1 VIDRHQLILSYRRAH
16 EHNPAALVL
25 GTPPEGLRHAAVL
38 VPVLD
43 RPEGLRLL
51 LTERAAHL
59 KHHAGQISFPG
70 GRVEPTDASPLA
82 TALREAEEEIG
93 LRPNQVEVLGPLP
106 AHVTTISG
114 FFIQP
119 YLSIVHHY
127 SQGAFDSNEVQDV
140 FDVPLAWVLA
150 PEQHKPHRMVWQ
162 GQTREFYEILFEER
176 RIWGATAGMIVT
188 LSHLLGLTSA
198 PAPQW

>member
-1 VIDRHQLILSYRRAH
+1 MLDRHQLILGYRRAR
-16 EHNPAALVL
+16 EQNAERLLP

-43 RPEGLRLL
+43 RPDGLRLL

-70 GRVEPTDASPLA
+70 GRVEASDASPLA

-106 AHVTTISG
+106 AHITTVSG
-114 FFIQP
+114 FYIQP
-119 YLSIVHHY
+119 YLGIVHHY
-127 SQGAFDSNEVQDV
+127 VQGEYDRNEVHDV
-140 FDVPLAWVLA
+140 FDVPLQWVLE
-150 PEQHKPHRMVWQ
+150 PGQHRPHRVVWQ
-162 GQTREFYEILFEER
+162 GQPREFYEILFEQR
-176 RIWGATAGMIVT
+176 RIWGATARILGGYFD
-188 LSHLLGLTSA
+188 LLATAG
-198 PAPQW
+198 

>member
-1 VIDRHQLILSYRRAH
+1 MLDRHQLILGYRRAR
-16 EHNPAALVL
+16 EQNAERLQPGA
-25 GTPPEGLRHAAVL
+25 PPVGLRHAAVL

-51 LTERAAHL
+51 LTQRAAHL

-70 GRVEPTDASPLA
+70 GRVETGDASPLA

-106 AHVTTISG
+106 SHITTVSG
-114 FFIQP
+114 FYIQP
-119 YLSIVHHY
+119 YLGIVHHY
-127 SQGAFDSNEVQDV
+127 VQGAYDQNEVHSV
-140 FDVPLAWVLA
+140 FDVPLNWVLD
-150 PEQHKPHRMVWQ
+150 PNHHTPHKVIWQ
-162 GQTREFYEILFEER
+162 GREREFYEILFEER

-188 LSHLLGLTSA
+188 LSHLLGLTSQ

>member
-1 VIDRHQLILSYRRAH
+1 MIDRHQLILGYRRAR
-16 EHNPAALVL
+16 EQNPAALL
-25 GTPPEGLRHAAVL
+25 PGTPPAGLRHAAVL

-43 RPEGLRLL
+43 RPDGLRLL

-70 GRVEPTDASPLA
+70 GRVEDSDASPLA

-106 AHVTTISG
+106 AHVTTVSG
-114 FFIQP
+114 FYIQP
-119 YLSIVHHY
+119 YLGILHHY
-127 SQGAFDSNEVQDV
+127 SQGSFDQNEVHAV
-140 FDVPLAWVLA
+140 FDVPLPWVLDPA
-150 PEQHKPHRMVWQ
+150 QHKPHRVVWQ
-162 GQTREFYEILFEER
+162 GQPREFYEILFEER

-188 LSHLLGLTSA
+188 LSHLLGLTSQ

>member
-1 VIDRHQLILSYRRAH
+1 LIDRHQLILGYRRAS
-16 EHNPAALVL
+16 EQNPERLQP
-25 GTPPEGLRHAAVL
+25 GTPPAGLRHAAVL

-43 RPEGLRLL
+43 RPDGLRLL

-70 GRVEPTDASPLA
+70 GRVEAGDASPLA

-106 AHVTTISG
+106 AHVTTVSG

-119 YLSIVHHY
+119 YLGIVHHY
-127 SQGAFDSNEVQDV
+127 TQGAFDKGEVHEV
-140 FDVPLAWVLA
+140 FDVPLSWVLA
-150 PEQHKPHRMVWQ
+150 PEQHTPHRVVWQ
-162 GQTREFYEILFEER
+162 GQPREFYEIMFEGH

-188 LSHLLGLTSA
+188 LSHLLGLTSQ